1 MITGSFGRKSRGR
14 DLGKKQSVFKRGLKA
29 LGTVALVG
37 AGVATAVHAITS
49 DHKNHDAEQQKSQQ
63 LEEHSA
69 ELAAQGAK
77 PAPPPAVEFGQSGTG
92 STLDKAQDVLAVAGA
107 GLEAAQDVAAAEGK
121 LGKAKAVAQGAK
133 AVVGAAKE
141 VGAKDKQAK
150 FESGALTDEQA
161 KKFAGKQMKQA
172 EADAKRRHCDDKYPK
187 GVGNKKARAKTA
199 ARRKVCYKTGS

>member
-1 MITGSFGRKSRGR
+1 MFGSFGRKSRGR
-14 DLGKKQSVFKRGLKA
+14 SIGKKESVFKKGLKG
-29 LGTVALVG
+29 LGAVALVG
-37 AGVATAVHAITS
+37 AGVAAAVHAATT
-49 DHKNHDAEQQKSQQ
+49 DHKDHNAEQEKSQT

-69 ELAAQGAK
+69 QLAAAGAK
-77 PAPPPAVEFGQSGTG
+77 PAPAPAVEFGQSGGG

-121 LGKAKAVAQGAK
+121 FGKAKAVAQGAK

-150 FESGALTDEQA
+150 FETGALTDEQA

-187 GVGNKKARAKTA
+187 GVGSKKERAKTA